1 MDNFINKLKCEKIT
15 LEESFN
21 YSFDILKINR
31 KKFLVPLLLLTGI
44 YILASIFRVFI
55 TKENDTGNFYLIMYT
70 LIVAFVGYVIYAGI
84 KIEVTNFIENGQK
97 IDNPINSGSRVM
109 KKVIICGILYYAI
122 LILIGTI
129 AGFFIAF
136 SILLATTSKM
146 AAIFFLSIVTII
158 MVVVITFIF
167 IKLSFFQN
175 IYYVRNLDLVS
186 SFRYSVHIIKG
197 YFIKVLLTKI
207 VFLILN
213 LILSVPIFLIN
224 VFMIPSKNIY
234 FIIIGIVIQGIVYL
248 LMFFFNFIAVFIISL
263 FYLNAEYL
271 DLKVVKDN
279 NN

>member
-1 MDNFINKLKCEKIT
+1 
-15 LEESFN
+15 
-21 YSFDILKINR
+21 
-31 KKFLVPLLLLTGI
+31 
-44 YILASIFRVFI
+44 
-55 TKENDTGNFYLIMYT
+55 
-70 LIVAFVGYVIYAGI
+70 
-84 KIEVTNFIENGQK
+84 
-97 IDNPINSGSRVM
+97 
-109 KKVIICGILYYAI
+109 
-122 LILIGTI
+122 
-129 AGFFIAF
+129 
-136 SILLATTSKM
+136 M